1 MTKII
6 NQIRNK
12 PWKYLFDSKV
22 MSIFINN
29 IFHII
34 NITKRNSFFYT
45 KNNVT
50 SLTKEYNKYQKSPN
64 EKILLTSSMLNKKPL
79 TQYKE
84 IIYYNTVD
92 ANSVEHLNLITVSVL
107 KVFRLEEKFLCEYS
121 QSSRFRKSKK

>member
-29 IFHII
+29 IFNII
-34 NITKRNSFFYT
+34 NIMKRNSFFYT